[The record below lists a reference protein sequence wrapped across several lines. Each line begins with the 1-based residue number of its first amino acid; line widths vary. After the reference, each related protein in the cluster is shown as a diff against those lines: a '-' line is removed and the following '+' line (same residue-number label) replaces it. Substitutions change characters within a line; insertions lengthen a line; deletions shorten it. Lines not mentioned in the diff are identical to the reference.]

1 MNERNFG
8 DVTAYYQEGEWCFL
22 VCERLTY
29 SKQRIEQLEDYIRS
43 ARMWVRDQERRQADN
58 ETPELPMT

>member
-8 DVTAYYQEGEWCFL
+8 EVTAFKENGEWCFH
-22 VCERLTY
+22 VSERLSY
-29 SKQRIEQLEDYIRS
+29 SKQQIEQLEDDIRS